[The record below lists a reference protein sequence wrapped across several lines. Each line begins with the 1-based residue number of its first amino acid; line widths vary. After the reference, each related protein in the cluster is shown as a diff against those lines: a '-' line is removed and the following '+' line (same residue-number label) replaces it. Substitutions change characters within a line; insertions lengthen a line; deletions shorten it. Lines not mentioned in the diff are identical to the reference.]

1 MTADAVSARSPL
13 DAPTGEQLEVIEA
26 RCDARLLVTAGPG
39 AGKTQVLVRR
49 IQHLV
54 VDQGL
59 APGSEILVLTFSRAA
74 VGELRARLHALGGQ
88 ASWVRAS
95 TFDSFATRILREA
108 DPEGRWAAAG
118 YDDRILAATEL
129 LRNSDD
135 SPPQLSGLRHVFIDE
150 LQDVVGIRGAFVL
163 AVLDR
168 ANCGWTLF
176 GDPAQGIYNF
186 QLEGEERRLG
196 PSILYECLRH
206 RYRSLIVERTLTKNF
221 RVRTVEAQAG
231 LWAGAELN
239 SASADYRSILHR
251 LRTSLF
257 RLHVA
262 PPHSA
267 LTRMQGTVGIL
278 GAWNAHT
285 LLISRDLWA
294 HGIQH
299 RVQRSA
305 TDRVVPAWVARTLRG
320 ARGLSLGQRAFE
332 SLFHNSGVSDV
343 DAAEAWS
350 LLHLLDPGSL
360 RSPVDLGLVTKRI
373 AAGELPDYFS
383 TGDDSNIVVST
394 IHRSK
399 GLEYDYVFV
408 VAEPERD
415 LDDTQIGEVARLLY
429 VAMTRARRELFQL
442 MPPDTSRMLAL
453 GGLYDGRWVRR
464 GYKKGHLHAFE
475 IQPNDSDREYPPTD
489 TEGRRTAME
498 VQEYMAERVK
508 PGDELAV
515 RLSDSRPG
523 RYELSHRGMPVGCL
537 SDRFSDALG
546 SQLYGKTKN
555 WPVWIDEI
563 RVEGVDTVSGD
574 PAAAQNVGLE
584 GPPLWLRVRPQGLGE
599 LVFRTKEAP

>member
-1 MTADAVSARSPL
+1 MTDAVSAPSPL
-13 DAPTGEQLEVIEA
+13 EGPTGEQLEVIEA

-74 VGELRARLHALGGQ
+74 VGELRARLRALGGQ

-118 YDDRILAATEL
+118 YDARILAATEL

-135 SPPQLSGLRHVFIDE
+135 SPSQLSGLRHVFIDE

-196 PSILYECLRH
+196 PSILYDRLRH
-206 RYRSLIVERTLTKNF
+206 RYRSSIVERTLTKNF
-221 RVRTVEAQAG
+221 RVQTAEAQAG

-239 SASADYRSILHR
+239 GANPDYRSVLHR

-257 RLHVA
+257 RLHAA

-267 LTRMQGTVGIL
+267 LSRMDGSVGIL
-278 GAWNAHT
+278 GSWNAHA
-285 LLISRDLWA
+285 LLTSRDLWV
-294 HGIQH
+294 HGIDH
-299 RVQRSA
+299 RVRRSA
-305 TDRVVPAWVARTLRG
+305 TDRVVPPWVARTLRG
-320 ARGLSLGQRAFE
+320 ARGQSLGQRAFE
-332 SLFHNSGVSDV
+332 SLFQNAGVLDV
-343 DAAEAWS
+343 DVAEAWS
-350 LLHLLDPGSL
+350 LLHLLAPGPV
-360 RSPVDLGLVTKRI
+360 RSPVDLDLVTRRI
-373 AAGELPDYFS
+373 AVGDLPDDFS
-383 TGDDSNIVVST
+383 YGDDAHIVVST

-408 VAEPERD
+408 AAEPERE
-415 LDDTQIGEVARLLY
+415 LDETQIGEAARLLY

-442 MPPDTSRMLAL
+442 PPPDTRRMSTP
-453 GGLYDGRWVRR
+453 GGLYEGRWVRW

-475 IQPNDSDREYPPTD
+475 IQPNDSDLENPPID
-489 TEGRRTAME
+489 TEDRRTATE
-498 VQEYMAERVK
+498 VQDYIAEQVK
-508 PGDELAV
+508 PGDDLTVKLSESRPGCYDLSHGGV
-515 RLSDSRPG
+515 RVGRLSD
-523 RYELSHRGMPVGCL
+523 
-537 SDRFSDALG
+537 DFSNALG
-546 SQLYGKTKN
+546 GQLYGKTKN
-555 WPVWIDEI
+555 WPLRIDQI

-574 PAAAQNVGLE
+574 PAAAQNAGLD
-584 GPPLWLRVRPQGLGE
+584 GPPLWLRVRAQGLGE
-599 LVFRTKEAP
+599 LVFRAKEAP